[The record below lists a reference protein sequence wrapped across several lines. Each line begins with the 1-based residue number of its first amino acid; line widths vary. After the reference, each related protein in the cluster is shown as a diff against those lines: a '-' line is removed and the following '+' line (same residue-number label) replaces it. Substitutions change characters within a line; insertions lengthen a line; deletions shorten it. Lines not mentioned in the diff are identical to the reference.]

1 MEAGSRVG
9 HYEVLV
15 LPGKVGLVLRGK
27 GGMEQLRR
35 DVDVT
40 RRSIERDRVKGSP

>member
-15 LPGKVGLVLRGK
+15 LRGKGGLVLRGK

-40 RRSIERDRVKGSP
+40 RRSIERDRVKDSP

>member
-1 MEAGSRVG
+1 METGARVG
-9 HYEVLV
+9 QYEVLV
-15 LPGKVGLVLRGK
+15 LPGK
-27 GGMEQLRR
+27 GGMAQLRR